1 MSETTA
7 TAPDRTPQ
15 KTPLYDQHK
24 VAGAKVIEF
33 GGWMM
38 PVSYTSVLA
47 EHKSVREKCGIFDVS
62 HMGEVRVKG
71 PQAEDF
77 MQHVTMNDAAK
88 LKAGQGQ
95 YSALLNESGG
105 MIDDLIVY
113 RLGQDEYFICVNAA
127 NRSKDF
133 EWISRQ
139 AKSFKVN
146 TTNESDQWAQ
156 LAVQGPN
163 SLRAM
168 HQVVDPACRSE
179 LDALP
184 YTNIMRAKV
193 CGREC
198 LVARTGY
205 TGEHGYEIYLP
216 ADHAV
221 TLWTALLATSPETG
235 IVPVGLG
242 ARDTLRLEACYLL
255 YGNDM
260 NDQTTPLEA
269 GVSWAVKLSKPGFI
283 GKEALV
289 KQKAGGQKQKIV
301 AFKMKEDG
309 IPRHGMTIYWRG
321 EPAGFVTSGSV
332 LPTVGGAGG
341 MAMVTSAVQESDELE
356 VDVRGKRKLA
366 TVVKRPL
373 YSAKTK

>member
-1 MSETTA
+1 MSDTNDTSL
-7 TAPDRTPQ
+7 
-15 KTPLYDQHK
+15 KTPLYNQHK
-24 VAGAKVIEF
+24 ACGAKVIEF
-33 GGWMM
+33 GGWLM

-47 EHKSVREKCGIFDVS
+47 EHKAVREKCGVFDVS

-71 PQAEDF
+71 PQAEAF
-77 MQHVTMNDAAK
+77 VQHITMNDAAK
-88 LKAGQGQ
+88 LKPGQGQ

-113 RLGQDEYFICVNAA
+113 RLGVDEFFICINAA
-127 NRSKDF
+127 NRAKDF
-133 EWISRQ
+133 QWISSH
-139 AKSFKVN
+139 AKSFNIEV
-146 TTNESDQWAQ
+146 TNESDRWAQ
-156 LAVQGPN
+156 LAVQGPT
-163 SLRAM
+163 SLEAM
-168 HQVVDPACRSE
+168 LAIIDPADRST

-184 YTNIMRAKV
+184 YTNIAKARV
-193 CGREC
+193 AGREC

-216 ADHAV
+216 ADHAEK
-221 TLWTALLATSPETG
+221 LWLALLGTASKSG

-260 NDQTTPLEA
+260 NDETTPLEA
-269 GVSWAVKLSKPGFI
+269 GVAWAVKLNKPGFI

-289 KQKAGGQKQKIV
+289 QQKAIGTKQKIV
-301 AFKMKEDG
+301 ALKMKEDG
-309 IPRHGMTIYWRG
+309 IPRHGMTVYWRG

-341 MAMVTSAVQESDELE
+341 MAMVASGVVENDELE
-356 VDVRGKRKLA
+356 VDIRGKRKLA